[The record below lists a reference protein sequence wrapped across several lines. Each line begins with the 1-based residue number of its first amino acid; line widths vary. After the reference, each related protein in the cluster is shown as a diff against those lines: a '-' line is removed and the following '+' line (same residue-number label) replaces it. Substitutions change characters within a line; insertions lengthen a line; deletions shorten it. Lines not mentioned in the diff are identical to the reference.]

1 MRFLKLAAAATLV
14 GVLPAGIAIAAD
26 FGRAA
31 EYAPAYPAYAPA
43 YPVEYVV
50 PQISY
55 RCMRWTERC
64 DRRWGLGS
72 PRFARCMWRHDC

>member
-1 MRFLKLAAAATLV
+1 MQRSLALAGVAALSVVA
-14 GVLPAGIAIAAD
+14 AGSALAAD
-26 FGRAA
+26 FGR
-31 EYAPAYPAYAPA
+31 EPPPRQAYVPVPA
-43 YPVEYVV
+43 YPVEYVAV

-55 RCMRWTERC
+55 YCMRWTERC